1 MINAFSEDGD
11 QSEAVV
17 GDLQFDKVV
26 FAYPTRKEVPVSI
39 CKWKQSFFISF
50 FFLRFKFI
58 GS

>member
-39 CKWKQSFFISF
+39 CK
-50 FFLRFKFI
+50 
-58 GS
+58 